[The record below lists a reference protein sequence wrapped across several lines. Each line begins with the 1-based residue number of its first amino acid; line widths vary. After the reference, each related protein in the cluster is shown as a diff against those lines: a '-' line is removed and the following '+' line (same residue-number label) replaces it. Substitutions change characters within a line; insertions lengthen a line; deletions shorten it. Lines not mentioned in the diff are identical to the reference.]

1 MNYNNIYYPD
11 LNTQVDASIFTRK
24 DGVSEIHFMIKP
36 NAKTGFVNQM
46 DDLQKAWSRRLHELN
61 INVDSVILKRFFMSD
76 LVNQYPLFK
85 EKLES
90 NTSLEEGSFGVSII
104 EQPPLPD
111 NKIVMWAYHIID
123 EKKEAKKYMDQG
135 NLVWEHNNYRQIWT
149 TQMIDAE
156 VESSFDQMDSIFK
169 SYTPMIESYNLSLRD
184 DVIRT
189 WIYVQ
194 NVDANYEGVVI
205 SRREL
210 FEEKGLTIETNFIT
224 STGIEGRFHN
234 PAVKVSM
241 DALAVDGLEK
251 GQVQFLNAL
260 DHLNPTHEYGV
271 TFERGTTVEYGDR
284 KQIFISGTASI
295 DNKGEVVHVGD
306 VYQQMH
312 RAIDNIEALLRDTQ
326 AELSDLAK
334 IIVYLRDQG
343 DYQIVDQYLRNR
355 FKGLPYVIVWAPVC
369 RPGWLIEI
377 EGIALTENLNENY
390 KNF

>member
-24 DGVSEIHFMIKP
+24 DGVSEVHFMIKP
-36 NAKTGFVNQM
+36 NAKKGFANQM
-46 DDLQKAWSRRLHELN
+46 DDLQSAWNRRLQELN

-85 EKLES
+85 EKLANS
-90 NTSLEEGSFGVSII
+90 TASEEGSFGVSIV

-111 NKIVMWAYHIID
+111 NKIVMWAYHVID
-123 EKKEAKKYMDQG
+123 KKNDAKKYVDQG
-135 NLVWEHNNYRQIWT
+135 NLIWEHNTYRQIWT
-149 TQMIDAE
+149 TQMIDAK

-169 SYTPMIESYNLSLRD
+169 TYTPMIESYKLSLRE

-194 NVDANYEGVVI
+194 NVDANYNGVVI

-210 FEEKGLTIETNFIT
+210 FEKKGLTKESNFIT

-271 TFERGTTVEYGDR
+271 TFERGTSVEYGDR

-312 RAIDNIEALLRDTQ
+312 RAIENIEALLRDTQ

-377 EGIALTENLNENY
+377 EGIALTENLNKNY

>member
-11 LNTQVDASIFTRK
+11 LNTQVDASIFTREN
-24 DGVSEIHFMIKP
+24 GVSEIHFMIKP
-36 NAKTGFVNQM
+36 DTKAGFANQM
-46 DDLQKAWSRRLHELN
+46 DDLQAAWNRRLKELN
-61 INVDSVILKRFFMSD
+61 IESETVILKRFFMSD

-85 EKLES
+85 EKLANS
-90 NTSLEEGSFGVSII
+90 TASEEGSFGVSIV

-123 EKKEAKKYMDQG
+123 EKKEAKKFMEKN
-135 NLVWEHNNYRQIWT
+135 NLVWEHNNCRQIWT
-149 TQMIDAE
+149 TQMIDAK

-169 SYTPMIESYNLSLRD
+169 SYTPMIESYQLSLRD

-194 NVDANYEGVVI
+194 NVDANYEGVVV

-210 FEEKGLTIETNFIT
+210 FEEKGLTKETNFIT

-241 DALAVDGLEK
+241 DALAVSGLQK

-271 TFERGTTVEYGDR
+271 TFERGTSVEYGDR

-312 RAIDNIEALLRDTQ
+312 RAIENIEALLRDTQ

-377 EGIALTENLNENY
+377 EGIALTENLNKNY

>member
-11 LNTQVDASIFTRK
+11 LNTQVDASIFTREN
-24 DGVSEIHFMIKP
+24 GVSEIHFMIKP
-36 NAKTGFVNQM
+36 DTKAGFANQM
-46 DDLQKAWSRRLHELN
+46 DDLQAAWNRRLKELN
-61 INVDSVILKRFFMSD
+61 IESETVILKRFFMSD

-85 EKLES
+85 EKLANS
-90 NTSLEEGSFGVSII
+90 TSSEEGSFGVSIV

-123 EKKEAKKYMDQG
+123 EKKEAKKFMEKN
-135 NLVWEHNNYRQIWT
+135 NLVWEHNNCRQIWT
-149 TQMIDAE
+149 TQMIDAK

-169 SYTPMIESYNLSLRD
+169 SYTPMIESYQLSLRD

-194 NVDANYEGVVI
+194 NVDANYEGVVV

-210 FEEKGLTIETNFIT
+210 FEEKGLTKETNFIT

-241 DALAVDGLEK
+241 DALAVSGLQK

-271 TFERGTTVEYGDR
+271 TFERGTSVEYGDR

-312 RAIDNIEALLRDTQ
+312 RAIENIEALLRDTQ

-377 EGIALTENLNENY
+377 EGIALTENRNKNY

>member
-11 LNTQVDASIFTRK
+11 LNTQVDASVFTREN
-24 DGVSEIHFMIKP
+24 GVSELHFMIKP
-36 NAKTGFVNQM
+36 NGKTGFANQM
-46 DDLQKAWSRRLHELN
+46 DDLTAAWNRRLNELD
-61 INVDSVILKRFFMSD
+61 IDAESIILKRFFMSD

-85 EKLES
+85 EKLAD
-90 NTSLEEGSFGVSII
+90 NTSIEEGCFGVSIV

-123 EKKEAKKYMDQG
+123 KKKEAKKYIDKG
-135 NLVWEHNNYRQIWT
+135 NLIWEHNACRQIWT
-149 TQMIDAE
+149 TQMVDAS

-169 SYTPMIESYNLSLRD
+169 TYTPMIESYQLSLRN

-194 NVDANYEGVVI
+194 NVDANYQGVVV

-210 FEEKGLTIETNFIT
+210 FEEKGLTKESNFIT
-224 STGIEGRFHN
+224 STGIEGRFYM

-241 DALAVDGLEK
+241 DALAVDCLEK

-260 DHLNPTHEYGV
+260 NHLNPTHEYGV
-271 TFERGTTVEYGDR
+271 TFERGTAVEYGDR

-306 VYQQMH
+306 VYRQMQ
-312 RAIDNIEALLRDTQ
+312 RAIENIEALLRDAN

-343 DYQIVDQYLRNR
+343 DYQIADQYIRNR

-377 EGIALTENLNENY
+377 EGIALTETQNDNY

>member
-11 LNTQVDASIFTRK
+11 LSTQVDASIFTK
-24 DGVSEIHFMIKP
+24 ENGVSEVHFMIKP
-36 NAKTGFVNQM
+36 DAKTGFINQM
-46 DDLQKAWSRRLHELN
+46 DDLQKAWKRRLSELN
-61 INVDSVILKRFFMSD
+61 IEPESIILKRFFMSD

-85 EKLES
+85 EKLEN
-90 NTSLEEGSFGVSII
+90 NTSKEEGSFGVSIV

-123 EKKEAKKYMDQG
+123 EKKEARKYMQKN
-135 NLVWEHNNYRQIWT
+135 NLVWEHNNCRQIWT
-149 TQMIDAE
+149 TQMIDAK

-169 SYTPMIESYNLSLRD
+169 SYTPMIESYKLNLKD

-194 NVDANYEGVVI
+194 NVDANYEGVVV

-210 FEEKGLTIETNFIT
+210 FEEKGLTKETNFIT

-241 DALAVDGLEK
+241 DALAVAGLQK

-260 DHLNPTHEYGV
+260 NHLNPTHEYGV

-295 DNKGEVVHVGD
+295 DNKGEVVHVGN
-306 VYQQMH
+306 VYLQMQ
-312 RAIDNIEALLRDTQ
+312 RAIENIEALLRDTQ

-343 DYQIVDQYLRNR
+343 DYLIVDQYLRNR

>member
-11 LNTQVDASIFTRK
+11 LNTQVDASIFTREN
-24 DGVSEIHFMIKP
+24 GVSEIHFMIKP
-36 NAKTGFVNQM
+36 DTKTGFANQM
-46 DDLQKAWSRRLHELN
+46 DDLQAAWNRRLKELN
-61 INVDSVILKRFFMSD
+61 IESETVILKRFFMSD

-85 EKLES
+85 EKLANS
-90 NTSLEEGSFGVSII
+90 TASEEGSFGVSIV

-123 EKKEAKKYMDQG
+123 EKKEAKKFMEK
-135 NLVWEHNNYRQIWT
+135 NNWVWEHNNCRQIWT
-149 TQMIDAE
+149 TQMIDAK

-169 SYTPMIESYNLSLRD
+169 SYTPMIESYQLSLRD

-194 NVDANYEGVVI
+194 NVDANYEGVVV

-210 FEEKGLTIETNFIT
+210 FEEKGLTKETNFIT

-241 DALAVDGLEK
+241 DALAVSGLQK

-271 TFERGTTVEYGDR
+271 TFERGTSVEYGDR

-312 RAIDNIEALLRDTQ
+312 RAIENIEALLRDTQ
-326 AELSDLAK
+326 AELTDLAK

-377 EGIALTENLNENY
+377 EGIALTENRNKNY

>member
-11 LNTQVDASIFTRK
+11 LNTQVDASIFTREN
-24 DGVSEIHFMIKP
+24 GVSEIHLMIKP
-36 NAKTGFVNQM
+36 DAKTGFANQM
-46 DDLQKAWSRRLHELN
+46 DNLQAAWERRLKELN
-61 INVDSVILKRFFMSD
+61 IEAGSIILKRFFMSD

-85 EKLES
+85 EKLEA
-90 NTSLEEGSFGVSII
+90 NTSVEEGSFGVSIV

-123 EKKEAKKYMDQG
+123 EKKEAQKYMDQG
-135 NLVWEHNNYRQIWT
+135 NLVWEHNNCRQIWT
-149 TQMIDAE
+149 TQMVDAN

-169 SYTPMIESYNLSLRD
+169 SYTPMIESYKLSLRD

-210 FEEKGLTIETNFIT
+210 FEKKGLTKESNFIT

-241 DALAVDGLEK
+241 DALAVAGLEK

-334 IIVYLRDQG
+334 IIVYLRDQA
-343 DYQIVDQYLRNR
+343 DYQIVDQYLINR

>member
-11 LNTQVDASIFTRK
+11 LNTQVDASIFTREN
-24 DGVSEIHFMIKP
+24 GVSEIHFMIKP
-36 NAKTGFVNQM
+36 DTKTGFANQM
-46 DDLQKAWSRRLHELN
+46 DDLQAAWNRRLKELN
-61 INVDSVILKRFFMSD
+61 IESETVILKRFFMSD

-85 EKLES
+85 EKLANGTAS
-90 NTSLEEGSFGVSII
+90 EEGSFGVSIV

-123 EKKEAKKYMDQG
+123 EKKEAKKFMEK
-135 NLVWEHNNYRQIWT
+135 NNWVWEHNNCRQIWT
-149 TQMIDAE
+149 TQMIDAK

-169 SYTPMIESYNLSLRD
+169 SYTPMIESYQLSLRD

-194 NVDANYEGVVI
+194 NVDANYEGVVV

-210 FEEKGLTIETNFIT
+210 FEEKGLTKETNFIT

-241 DALAVDGLEK
+241 DALAVSGLQK

-271 TFERGTTVEYGDR
+271 TFERGTSVEYGDR

-312 RAIDNIEALLRDTQ
+312 RAIENIEALLRDTQ
-326 AELSDLAK
+326 AELTDLAK

-377 EGIALTENLNENY
+377 EGIALTENRNKNY